1 MKHRIL
7 PALAMLFALGA
18 CLPGGTYE
26 LSPVFLPLTATT
38 QQTVVAAVIDRRPYV
53 LDGDESPSFLGTER
67 ANWGGEKKIKTSS
80 GRSLAEDL
88 SDAVVEALRNRGVA
102 ASTPQSIKGA
112 DTTDML
118 AAFQAQG
125 ADRLLIVEIED
136 WRTDVYTRVKLSW
149 RLEAIVY
156 DRAGNALAHSSSQGA
171 NPIASTNLKADYSV
185 IAVEELSKQLS
196 NLLNERVITQAL
208 R

>member
-1 MKHRIL
+1 MKYRIL

-26 LSPVFLPLTATT
+26 LSPVYLPLTATT
-38 QQTVVAAVIDRRPYV
+38 QNTVAAAVIDRRPYV
-53 LDGDESPSFLGTER
+53 LNGEESSSFLGTER
-67 ANWGGEKKIKTSS
+67 ANWGGEKKITTGS
-80 GRSLAEDL
+80 GRGLAEDL
-88 SDAVVEALRNRGVA
+88 VDALVKALANRQIVASALQTVKGV
-102 ASTPQSIKGA
+102 
-112 DTTDML
+112 DEL

-125 ADRLLIVEIED
+125 ADRLLVVEIED

-156 DRAGNALAHSSSQGA
+156 DRAGNTLAHNSSQGA
-171 NPIASTNLKADYSV
+171 NPIASTNLTANYSV
-185 IAVEELSKQLS
+185 IAVEELSKKFS
-196 NLLNERVITQAL
+196 DLLNERVITEAL